1 MTPFRWQNCYAD
13 VEASRHDKT
22 IKSYLDDV
30 ILPALGSLD
39 RRIDDLGRREEPWA
53 VFERS
58 DIEDVLRETKMAF
71 ALAVQSIW
79 ERQLRSYLLG
89 CARELRPKEPLGKK
103 IERADWEGLRKLF
116 RDLRGIELEAFP
128 SFESL
133 DTLQL
138 LGNACRHG
146 DGASAVELSRRCPD
160 LWRPISPMPLGD
172 EPLQVKLQPV
182 GTMEVTVKR
191 LHGFV
196 DAIVEFWQDAEYI
209 YNESIQS
216 KHSSLEAR
224 LARER
229 MERKW
234 MPRALRTVTGGHGK

>member
-1 MTPFRWQNCYAD
+1 M
-13 VEASRHDKT
+13 
-22 IKSYLDDV
+22 
-30 ILPALGSLD
+30 
-39 RRIDDLGRREEPWA
+39 
-53 VFERS
+53 FERS

-116 RDLRGIELEAFP
+116 GDLRGIGLEAFP
-128 SFESL
+128 SFEAL

-160 LWRPISPMPLGD
+160 LWRPIPLMPFGD
-172 EPLQVKLQPV
+172 QPLQVNLQPV
-182 GTMEVTVKR
+182 ETMEVTVEQ

-216 KHSSLEAR
+216 KHPSLEAR

-229 MERKW
+229 VERKW
-234 MPRALRTVTGGHGK
+234 LP